1 MKGFVLRRNSRSL
14 VGFTLVELLVVIGII
29 ALLISILLPTLNKAR
44 AQANYVVCQS
54 HIRQILAATQ
64 LYTLDFHGTFPDG
77 RNFNY
82 ETSTAFPRMLPALD
96 NATDNFIQDRLS
108 KYLRYQIGPVTGVN
122 PVWLCP
128 SIIGSAAQS
137 FENFLGATNYRYNLW
152 YAYSS
157 STSLAKDSTKAML
170 FFDEVWAPKT
180 NSNPTGTPYTS
191 YPHYPASP
199 SKACVNVGYVDGHVE
214 SHTYNE
220 ILTGP
225 YVPGHVGLYSE
236 QNWPH
241 ATVKTGAQFSSLT
254 YLSPSTTG
262 GYLYEYQAPL
272 YSSGYATPH

>member
-1 MKGFVLRRNSRSL
+1 MKGLILCRKERRL

-29 ALLISILLPTLNKAR
+29 ALLISILLPTLNRAR
-44 AQANYVVCQS
+44 AQANLIACQS
-54 HIRQILAATQ
+54 NIRQLATAVQ
-64 LYTLDFHGTFPDG
+64 LYVLDYHGTFPDG
-77 RNFNY
+77 RNFAN
-82 ETSTAFPRMLPALD
+82 ETSAHFPRMLPALD

-108 KYLRYQIGPVTGVN
+108 KYLHYQIGPVTGVN

-137 FENFLGATNYRYNLW
+137 FENLLGATNYRYNLW

-157 STSLAKDSTKAML
+157 PTSLVKDSTQAML
-170 FFDEVWAPKT
+170 FFDEVWAPQT

-191 YPHYPASP
+191 YPHYPSSP
-199 SKACVNVGYVDGHVE
+199 SKACVNVAYVDGHVE

-220 ILTGP
+220 MLTGP
-225 YVPGHVGLYSE
+225 YMPGHVGLYKVQS
-236 QNWPH
+236 WPG
-241 ATVKTGAQFSSLT
+241 TQVKTQFSSIT

-272 YSSGYATPH
+272 YSNGYATPH